1 MQNLD
6 GGRLVAAGSS
16 RTGDDG
22 RLVAAEA
29 PAGYNYPTMKRN
41 AGFPHLAAVAL
52 CALSAAAAFA
62 QAGGSAPGVPSAVI
76 TYIEGSDLTVIRG
89 GAVLSLPD
97 PLGFALTEGD
107 QIQTGS
113 GTQVELLL
121 KPRDARVRLAENTV
135 LTISKLRPTGESV
148 LALLYGRLRSEV
160 AKLLS
165 SPPNFSVLAGA
176 VAAGVRGTDF
186 GCDLVATQD
195 GSLSS
200 SPVLVYC
207 FEGSVAVSRVGP
219 QPAGAAAPA
228 PVLVK
233 AGRMARVEPAA
244 GTVGGTAL
252 SAITTAP
259 IAEDIVSFWKAN
271 DFSALPPRSAA
282 PKSSAAAQAPAA
294 AAPGAQTAAAQ
305 ATAAS
310 ILGAEELASFKKAN
324 ARKNATIAGGIGFAA
339 LSAALEG
346 AGAVIRPSNAGLA
359 DTLSIGG
366 LVCAAAGIP
375 VLMVAIQIDPFAA
388 ASGR

>member
-1 MQNLD
+1 
-6 GGRLVAAGSS
+6 
-16 RTGDDG
+16 
-22 RLVAAEA
+22 
-29 PAGYNYPTMKRN
+29 MKRN
-41 AGFPHLAAVAL
+41 AGLPHLAAAAL
-52 CALSAAAAFA
+52 CALSAAAASA
-62 QAGGSAPGVPSAVI
+62 QAGGSAPAVPSAVI
-76 TYIEGSDLTVIRG
+76 TYVEGSDLTVIRG
-89 GAVLSLPD
+89 GAVLSLSD
-97 PLGFALTEGD
+97 PLGFALVEGD
-107 QIQTGS
+107 QIQTGP
-113 GTQVELLL
+113 GTQAELLL

-135 LTISKLRPTGESV
+135 LTISKLRPSGESA
-148 LALLYGRLRSEV
+148 LALLYGRLRSKV

-165 SPPNFSVLAGA
+165 APPNFSVLAGA

-207 FEGSVAVSRVGP
+207 FEGSVAVSRVGSP
-219 QPAGAAAPA
+219 PAGAAAQA

-244 GTVGGTAL
+244 GPAGGAAQ

-271 DFSALPPRSAA
+271 DFSALPPQSAA
-282 PKSSAAAQAPAA
+282 PKTAAAAQASAAAQAPAA
-294 AAPGAQTAAAQ
+294 AAPATTAQ

-310 ILGAEELASFKKAN
+310 VLGAEELAGFKKAN
-324 ARKNATIAGGIGFAA
+324 ARKSATIAGGIAFAA

-359 DTLSIGG
+359 DTLSMGG
-366 LVCAAAGIP
+366 LVCAVAGIP
-375 VLMVAIQIDPFAA
+375 VLVVAIRIDPFAP
-388 ASGR
+388 SGR

>member
-1 MQNLD
+1 
-6 GGRLVAAGSS
+6 
-16 RTGDDG
+16 
-22 RLVAAEA
+22 
-29 PAGYNYPTMKRN
+29 MKRN
-41 AGFPHLAAVAL
+41 AGFPHLAAAAL
-52 CALSAAAAFA
+52 CALSAAAASA
-62 QAGGSAPGVPSAVI
+62 QAGGSAPAVPSAVI
-76 TYIEGSDLTVIRG
+76 TYVEGSDLTVIRG
-89 GAVLSLPD
+89 GAVLSLSD
-97 PLGFALTEGD
+97 PLGFALVEGD
-107 QIQTGS
+107 QIQTGP
-113 GTQVELLL
+113 GTQAELLL

-135 LTISKLRPTGESV
+135 LTISKLRPSGESA
-148 LALLYGRLRSEV
+148 LALLYGRLRSKV

-165 SPPNFSVLAGA
+165 APPNFSVLAGA

-200 SPVLVYC
+200 SPVFVYC
-207 FEGSVAVSRVGP
+207 FEGSVAVSRVGSP
-219 QPAGAAAPA
+219 PAGAAAQA

-233 AGRMARVEPAA
+233 AGRMARVEPLAPAGSAGGAA
-244 GTVGGTAL
+244 Q

-271 DFSALPPRSAA
+271 DFSALPPQSAA
-282 PKSSAAAQAPAA
+282 PKTAAAAQVPAA
-294 AAPGAQTAAAQ
+294 AAPAAQTAAQTAAA
-305 ATAAS
+305 S
-310 ILGAEELASFKKAN
+310 VLGAEELAGFKKAN
-324 ARKNATIAGGIGFAA
+324 ARKNATIAGGIAFAA